1 MESRDDEGGGLGW
14 GRVRVPFAAFD
25 RPERMGR
32 GVMRGAFRTEAV
44 CELGLMVLK
53 VTNPTP

>member
-1 MESRDDEGGGLGW
+1 
-14 GRVRVPFAAFD
+14 VPFAAFD